1 MNYFLVML
9 SDWRFSARDFKH
21 RLLTRWPH
29 ATLHEAADPGSL
41 DCFEF
46 ELPMA
51 HSKLVGALRRDG
63 SGIAFDGDLRDVAEF
78 ALWCR
83 SFVPEA
89 ERLHF
94 CDEGVSGQLD
104 LTPHTSP
111 ADLFRLFDYT
121 PPPPGWRN
129 YSLIS
134 RPQWDLPPHEFAQH
148 LCLRWPSAHVQLEP
162 DTHRHRTVSFQVPM
176 VHSSVTG
183 ALCRPVPSLDFTG
196 DARDCAALALWCRS
210 VLLAEQVSVSSE
222 GRFLVLHSTTTV
234 EDFLRALGAPPS

>member
-21 RLLTRWPH
+21 RLLTRWTH
-29 ATLHEAADPGSL
+29 ATLHEATEPGSL

-51 HSKLVGALRRDG
+51 HSKLEGALRRDG

-78 ALWCR
+78 ALWAR

-104 LTPHTSP
+104 LTPHT
-111 ADLFRLFDYT
+111 T
-121 PPPPGWRN
+121 
-129 YSLIS
+129 
-134 RPQWDLPPHEFAQH
+134 
-148 LCLRWPSAHVQLEP
+148 
-162 DTHRHRTVSFQVPM
+162 HRTVSFQVPM
-176 VHSSVTG
+176 AHSSVTG
-183 ALCRPVPSLDFTG
+183 SLCRPVPCLDFTG
-196 DARDCAALALWCRS
+196 DARDCAELALWCRS

-234 EDFLRALGAPPS
+234 EDFLRALGAPPA